1 MTAKKKTVKKPSHT
15 KKVEE
20 GYDNLYVC
28 MYEAQNKRKHLLSGI
43 KTALIMQEEL
53 ERITGFRE
61 EKLKGMESIK
71 NKMQD
76 LNSNYKKLRELLPN
90 VKNVISYTEKE
101 LSDLDAHINYL
112 KTDIQADNE
121 KIYLDETLEDSIL
134 DGHLKEKM
142 HEFKTQK
149 RRDERNVRRL
159 ETDYGSKSKNLSRID
174 RIQNNLKVIEAKLKS
189 TQ

>member
-1 MTAKKKTVKKPSHT
+1 MTAKKKTVKKSTHS
-15 KKVEE
+15 KKDE

-61 EKLKGMESIK
+61 EKVKGMESIK
-71 NKMQD
+71 KKMQD
-76 LNSNYKKLRELLPN
+76 LNSSYKTLKELLPN

-101 LSDLDAHINYL
+101 LTDLDSHINYL

-134 DGHLKEKM
+134 DGHLKDKM
-142 HEFKTQK
+142 HEFRTQK
-149 RRDERNVRRL
+149 RRDERNVKRL

-174 RIQNNLKVIEAKLKS
+174 RIKNNLKVIESKLKDI
-189 TQ
+189 